1 MKMLTSFQEQG
12 SIESIY
18 TGGSVRVS
26 KSSLYTTQESKIII
40 TSLETQ
46 ATDCLSFDTAI
57 TCFQI
62 IPPFVIV
69 GLQQRLQIFENDLL
83 KTTLK
88 LHEAPI
94 LVMDVWK
101 GFCATG
107 SADSTVK
114 VIDVLKGFCT
124 HSFKGHAGVV
134 SALAFAENGLLASGS
149 DDCSVRVWDLFTKR

>member
-1 MKMLTSFQEQG
+1 M
-12 SIESIY
+12 
-18 TGGSVRVS
+18 RVS
-26 KSSLYTTQESKIII
+26 KSSLYTTQESNIVI
-40 TSLETQ
+40 TSAEKKET
-46 ATDCLSFDTAI
+46 LSFDAPI
-57 TCFQI
+57 SCFHI

-69 GLQQRLQIFENDLL
+69 GLQQRLQIFENDEL
-83 KTTLK
+83 KCTLK

-114 VIDVLKGFCT
+114 VVDVKKGFCT

-134 SALAFAENGLLASGS
+134 SALSFAENGLLASGS